1 MRRFKTVLTIFFAF
15 FLSFSFFFLSTYNE
29 KTYAAISCPSNI
41 DPNSQAC
48 IDYLNNELS
57 KLENEQSSIQ
67 KKLKAEEYQQLSLTE
82 KISYMRKQI
91 SDTEKVIKSLEVEIA
106 AHDVGIKLLEK
117 SILEKEDSIS
127 LLRQEVNML
136 EKTVS
141 ERVTESYKYSFVGA
155 FEIFLD
161 VKNISSVLRKTK
173 YLAETRNQ
181 DKKSLEEFGDK
192 MDTLRMEEAAIAQQK
207 TDLQV
212 KRNSIEKNKA
222 DLAEERN
229 NLSSQKAEQDSLL
242 AESKRKEAEYKA
254 ELTSVS
260 KSIAEADAAVV
271 DLIMR
276 LFAQGYFKD
285 GTKVSKGQTI
295 AHQGHTGCSFGSHLH
310 FEIRTSSGARLDP
323 LLKYLTLS
331 GSYVVSNKYS
341 SPLSSALL
349 TWGYRPGHQA
359 IDLVSKS
366 SGNQKGERY
375 TVPYGLCSVV
385 DNILNCRRYGLKIY
399 CGTKEDQPPRS
410 DWNLAY
416 LTGEGAPIKAVAN
429 GTVYYGVESTWH
441 GKYALVVHDDG
452 NKSFYLHIQ

>member
-1 MRRFKTVLTIFFAF
+1 MKKLKTVLTIFLAF
-15 FLSFSFFFLSTYNE
+15 LLSFSFVFLSSYNE

-57 KLENEQSSIQ
+57 KLEKEQNSIQ

-91 SDTEKVIKSLEVEIA
+91 SDTEKLIKSLEVEIA
-106 AHDVGIKLLEK
+106 AHDVEIKLLEK
-117 SILEKEDSIS
+117 SVSEKEDGIS

-161 VKNISSVLRKTK
+161 VKNISTVLRKTK

-181 DKKSLEEFGDK
+181 DKKSLEEFADK
-192 MDTLRMEEAAIAQQK
+192 MDKLRMEEAVIAQQK
-207 TDLQV
+207 TDLQL
-212 KRNSIEKNKA
+212 KRNGIEENKTE
-222 DLAEERN
+222 LAEEKN
-229 NLSSQKAEQDSLL
+229 NLTSQKAEQDSLL
-242 AESKRKEAEYKA
+242 AESNRREAEYKA

-260 KSIAEADAAVV
+260 KSISEADAAVT

-285 GTKVSKGQTI
+285 GTRVSKGQTI

-310 FEIRTSSGARLDP
+310 FEIRTSSGARVNP
-323 LLKYLTLS
+323 LTKYLTLS
-331 GSYVVSNKYS
+331 GSYVLSNKYRV
-341 SPLSSALL
+341 PLSGALL
-349 TWGYRPGHQA
+349 TWGYRSDHQA
-359 IDLVSKS
+359 IDLVSTS
-366 SGNQKGERY
+366 EGNQRLERY
-375 TVPYGLCSVV
+375 KVPYGLCSVV
-385 DNILNCRRYGLKIY
+385 DGILNSRKAAG
-399 CGTKEDQPPRS
+399 RS

-429 GTVYYGVESTWH
+429 GTVYYDVESTWH

>member
-1 MRRFKTVLTIFFAF
+1 MRKLKTVLTIFFAF
-15 FLSFSFFFLSTYNE
+15 FLSFSFIFLSTYNE

-57 KLENEQSSIQ
+57 KLENQQNSIQ

-82 KISYMRKQI
+82 KISYMKKQI

-127 LLRQEVNML
+127 LLRQEVTML
-136 EKTVS
+136 ENTVS
-141 ERVTESYKYSFVGA
+141 KRITESYKYSFVGA

-161 VKNISSVLRKTK
+161 VKNISTVLRKTK

-192 MDTLRMEEAAIAQQK
+192 MDTLRMEEAVLAQQK
-207 TDLQV
+207 TDLQI
-212 KRNSIEKNKA
+212 KRNNFEENKA
-222 DLAEERN
+222 DLAEEKK

-260 KSIAEADAAVV
+260 KSIAEADAAVT

-310 FEIRTSSGARLDP
+310 FEIRTSSGTRVNP
-323 LLKYLTLS
+323 LTKYLTLS
-331 GSYVVSNKYS
+331 GSYVVSNKYRA
-341 SPLSSALL
+341 PLSSALL
-349 TWGYRPGHQA
+349 TWGYNSGHQA
-359 IDLVSKS
+359 IDLVSTAD
-366 SGNQKGERY
+366 GNQRLERY
-375 TVPYGLCSVV
+375 TVPYGLCSIV
-385 DNILNCRRYGLKIY
+385 DGILNSRKSAG
-399 CGTKEDQPPRS
+399 RS